1 MLLCKHSHPI
11 TPLYTFNIHCI
22 FQNCCFSF
30 KSQKNKIFCSI
41 DFLFDV
47 FPINKKVYVAIG
59 LKLLMELDLDLLEL
73 LYNIQKQ
80 LVILRSYFKHLAFIR
95 VLLQKLNC
103 PKSFWYQFAVS
114 IIMCEHG
121 VFRVSEEWFQRN
133 PAQHQ
138 KHHSK

>member
-1 MLLCKHSHPI
+1 MLALYYIFVFILAFEKSKLLLLLLCVNYVNIFIPLHRCIRSTFIAFSKIVISH
-11 TPLYTFNIHCI
+11 L
-22 FQNCCFSF
+22 
-30 KSQKNKIFCSI
+30 KKQKQKIFCSI

-59 LKLLMELDLDLLEL
+59 LKSLMVLDLDLLEL

-103 PKSFWYQFAVS
+103 PKSF
-114 IIMCEHG
+114 
-121 VFRVSEEWFQRN
+121 
-133 PAQHQ
+133 
-138 KHHSK
+138 